1 MVYSD
6 SSHQIIFMAIVTLN
20 NYYHDISCR
29 SCNYRILLLSR
40 RPGFR
45 VCKKLY
51 CHLPWYNKFVYYRF
65 VLHVLYISI
74 GTIG

>member
-20 NYYHDISCR
+20 NYYYNISCHG
-29 SCNYRILLLSR
+29 CKYRILLLSR

-45 VCKKLY
+45 VCKKKYTATYLGITN
-51 CHLPWYNKFVYYRF
+51 LFIT
-65 VLHVLYISI
+65 VLYYMYCIYL
-74 GTIG
+74 